1 MALYIIYTMHMFEK
15 GKNIMD
21 VLHGTCT
28 FIENDY
34 LMLFNIDI
42 GIKMHEAATAIT
54 DVETARH
61 STVLKIYRVSFI

>member
-1 MALYIIYTMHMFEK
+1 
-15 GKNIMD
+15 MD

-42 GIKMHEAATAIT
+42 GIKMHETATAIT
-54 DVETARH
+54 DVEIARH
-61 STVLKIYRVSFI
+61 STVLNIEFRSFDNDLNQLCA